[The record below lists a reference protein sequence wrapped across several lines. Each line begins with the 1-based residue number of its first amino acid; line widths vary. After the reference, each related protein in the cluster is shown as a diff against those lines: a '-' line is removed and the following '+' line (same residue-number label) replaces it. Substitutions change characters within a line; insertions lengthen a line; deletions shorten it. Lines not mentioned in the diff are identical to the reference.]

1 LEKLAK
7 AYVKARKRM
16 MMQRNF
22 SEWCKFSYTRKV
34 SKHEWCP
41 EAGAGLVRPDERTL
55 YYMEHGTSHGSAR
68 AGKGKQGGH
77 EVISVGDEPSKGV
90 TLVVPTKRVISAVAA
105 GAVKCCNE
113 LCDQPRLEG
122 VCSKSGKPKQACSKE
137 CFKAQEA
144 RLQSRRSSQQ
154 QSEKQASSGKEEEEV
169 DMSEDLTSRRYP
181 HQRRARMRKTSG
193 AAISSIPH

>member
-1 LEKLAK
+1 MKSCFELATRADIDHQRRLEECQNRDFQRHTELREEVHALQAMVSSLVAHVQGLGPLEPVVSEPTQVPAQSQEPVDEVSPEVKKLAK

-16 MMQRNF
+16 LMQRNF

-77 EVISVGDEPSKGV
+77 EVISVGDEPSKGATPV
-90 TLVVPTKRVISAVAA
+90 VVP
-105 GAVKCCNE
+105 
-113 LCDQPRLEG
+113 
-122 VCSKSGKPKQACSKE
+122 KSG
-137 CFKAQEA
+137 
-144 RLQSRRSSQQ
+144 
-154 QSEKQASSGKEEEEV
+154 
-169 DMSEDLTSRRYP
+169 
-181 HQRRARMRKTSG
+181 
-193 AAISSIPH
+193 